1 MSEKIVSNTY
11 VTIAARDGRV
21 LEVADFSHDSGA
33 LVQLWADAG
42 EDSQRWV
49 AVEVAEGLY
58 KLENKLTG
66 KVLDVI
72 ASGADNGAWVHQG
85 VGLPGQGQS
94 AVGAGA
100 RRQRAV

>member
-42 EDSQRWV
+42 EDSQQISLSLIHICRSCRTLKT
-49 AVEVAEGLY
+49 A
-58 KLENKLTG
+58 
-66 KVLDVI
+66 
-72 ASGADNGAWVHQG
+72 
-85 VGLPGQGQS
+85 
-94 AVGAGA
+94 A
-100 RRQRAV
+100 RCKA

>member
-72 ASGADNGAWVHQG
+72 ASGADNGAWVHQWDYLG
-85 VGLPGQGQS
+85 KDNQLWELVPAGKGL
-94 AVGAGA
+94 
-100 RRQRAV
+100 